1 MKALIIAAGMGRRL
15 KKLGDSKP
23 LVKLLGLPLIER
35 VIMNAVRAGVDEF
48 VVVVGYK
55 GEQLK
60 EALREIADRRGVKI
74 NVVDNPDWKKE
85 NGLSVLRARE
95 HFKNGEKFL
104 LLMSDHIH
112 EISILKKLLE
122 FPLKDGEIA
131 LAVDRKI
138 NGNKYVDHEDA
149 TKVLVEN
156 GYILDIGKTIENYN
170 AYDTGA
176 FLCTPAIFDAIEK
189 SEKQSDD
196 TTLSG
201 GVRVL
206 AKERKALAVDI
217 GDAFWIDVD
226 DEKAYKKAEDFLLG
240 KLTKSSDGPISR
252 YINRPISHIIT
263 KYVTKHSITPNQ
275 ITLFS
280 FSVAVLASI
289 LFLVRGYFAIFLGGI
304 LSQLSS
310 ILDGVDGEVARI
322 KYLETK
328 FGKWLD
334 TVLDRYADGF
344 LLGGLTLNAF
354 MYRFKNNWSI
364 VIGILAIMGSLI
376 NSYIAMKY
384 DELMMR
390 KGARKYFRIGRD
402 VRIFIIFLG
411 AILARPFETLL
422 VIATI
427 MHFENIRRIFVL
439 KANESLL

>member
-1 MKALIIAAGMGRRL
+1 MKALIIAAGMGRRI

-35 VIMNAVRAGVDEF
+35 VIMNAVRAGVEEF

-55 GEQLK
+55 GDKLK
-60 EALREIADRRGVKI
+60 EALREIADRRGVRI
-74 NVVDNPDWKKE
+74 DVVENPEWRKE
-85 NGLSVLRARE
+85 NGHSVLRARGY
-95 HFKNGEKFL
+95 FKKGEKFL

-112 EISILKKLLE
+112 ELSILNRLVE

-149 TKVLVEN
+149 TKVLVRD
-156 GYILDIGKTIENYN
+156 GYILDIGKTIKDYN

-176 FLCTPAIFDAIEK
+176 FLCTPAIFDAIEM
-189 SEKQSDD
+189 SEKQDDD

-206 AKERKALAVDI
+206 AKNKKAYAVDI

-240 KLTKSSDGPISR
+240 KLTKFNDGPVSR
-252 YINRPISHIIT
+252 FVNRPISRIVT
-263 KYVTKHSITPNQ
+263 KYVSKLSITPNQ
-275 ITLFS
+275 MTIFS
-280 FSVAVLASI
+280 FFVAVLASI
-289 LFLVRGYFAIFLGGI
+289 LFLIKGYLAIFFGG
-304 LSQLSS
+304 LLTQFSS
-310 ILDGVDGEVARI
+310 ILDGVDGEIARI

-334 TVLDRYADGF
+334 SVLDRYADGF

-354 MYRFKNNWSI
+354 IRFKNNWSI

-384 DELMMR
+384 DELMKR
-390 KGARKYFRIGRD
+390 KGKIRYFRIGRD
-402 VRIFIIFLG
+402 TRLFLIFLG
-411 AILARPFETLL
+411 AILAHPFETLL
-422 VIATI
+422 VIALL

-439 KANESLL
+439 RANENLL